1 MADNSKK
8 VSELPTTTNAA
19 STDRIL
25 ILRSPASNASVRTIT
40 ANDFAN
46 STKLSFAAVIPNTT
60 VVSNSVTVASNG
72 TSNVAFF
79 SYAIANGKTGCC
91 EVTVHARD
99 ATTDSTTAAH
109 ILVVA
114 NTSAAVS
121 SVVGYSEIGSPNID
135 FNISP
140 VYNSNTITL
149 YFTRG
154 AAATSN
160 VLLRFSATLY

>member
-46 STKLSFAAVIPNTT
+46 STKLSFAAIIPNTT
-60 VVSNSVTVASNG
+60 VTSNSITVSSNG

-79 SYAIANGKTGCC
+79 SYAIDSGKTGCC
-91 EVTVHARD
+91 DITVHARD
-99 ATTDSTTAAH
+99 VTTDSTSAAS
-109 ILVVA
+109 ILLVA
-114 NTSAAVS
+114 NTSFVQKQETQV
-121 SVVGYSEIGSPNID
+121 VVGTPSITFDVDPTLS
-135 FNISP
+135 
-140 VYNSNTITL
+140 SNVITV
-149 YFTRG
+149 YFTRS

-160 VLLRFSATLY
+160 VLLRFSATIY

>member
-46 STKLSFAAVIPNTT
+46 STKLSFAAIIPNTT
-60 VVSNSVTVASNG
+60 VVSNSVTIASNG

-91 EVTVHARD
+91 DIMVHARD
-99 ATTDSTTAAH
+99 TTTDSTSAAH
-109 ILVVA
+109 ILIVA
-114 NTSAAVS
+114 NNSATASQPTGAEVGSVAISFNVTPTIS
-121 SVVGYSEIGSPNID
+121 SNVVT
-135 FNISP
+135 
-140 VYNSNTITL
+140 V
-149 YFTRG
+149 YFTRT

-160 VLLRFSATLY
+160 VLLRYSATIY

>member
-46 STKLSFAAVIPNTT
+46 STKLSFAAIIPNTT
-60 VVSNSVTVASNG
+60 VTSNSITVSSNG

-79 SYAIANGKTGCC
+79 SYTIDSGKTGCC
-91 EVTVHARD
+91 DITVHARD
-99 ATTDSTTAAH
+99 VTTDSTSAAS
-109 ILVVA
+109 ILLVA
-114 NTSAAVS
+114 NTSFVQKQETQVTVGTPSITFDVDPTLS
-121 SVVGYSEIGSPNID
+121 SNV
-135 FNISP
+135 
-140 VYNSNTITL
+140 ITV
-149 YFTRG
+149 YFTRSD
-154 AAATSN
+154 AATSN
-160 VLLRFSATLY
+160 VLLRFSATIY